1 MEFRRNTK
9 LESCL
14 FIQEFLRR
22 IIFICMRA
30 LLLVFT
36 SMGYILVNSIITRQT
51 SHSITF
57 TNKFTPMVEVA
68 EGLSVAQDMLDL
80 LQIKEI
86 Q

>member
-1 MEFRRNTK
+1 
-9 LESCL
+9 
-14 FIQEFLRR
+14 
-22 IIFICMRA
+22 MRA

-68 EGLSVAQDMLDL
+68 EGVSVAQDMLDL
-80 LQIKEI
+80 SQIKEI